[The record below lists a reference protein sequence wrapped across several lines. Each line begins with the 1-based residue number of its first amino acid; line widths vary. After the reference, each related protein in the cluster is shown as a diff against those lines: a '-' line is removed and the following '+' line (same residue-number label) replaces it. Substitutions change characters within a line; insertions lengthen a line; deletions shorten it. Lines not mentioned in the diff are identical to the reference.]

1 MPDFFIEKKF
11 KGPVIG
17 IDEVGRGP
25 LAGPV
30 ISCGCY
36 FKDYEFINY
45 NNKLIND
52 SKKLNIKKR
61 FLAFN
66 YLRKLK
72 KEKILDYKL
81 GLATVEEIDKI
92 NILNATKLSMIRVI
106 KKFQITNPTLIIDGN
121 FNLNYKNY
129 TEKPLIKGDQISFS
143 IAAASI
149 IAKVHRDRLMAIL
162 SKKFYN
168 FNWDKNA
175 GYGTKKH
182 IQEIIA
188 NGPSIY
194 HRKSFEPIKSLIHN
208 K

>member
-1 MPDFFIEKKF
+1 MPNFYIEKKF
-11 KGPVIG
+11 QGPVIG
-17 IDEVGRGP
+17 LDEVGRGP

-36 FKDYEFINY
+36 FKDYKFIN
-45 NNKLIND
+45 NNKTFIND
-52 SKKLNIKKR
+52 SKKFSTKKR
-61 FLAFN
+61 LIAFD
-66 YLRKLK
+66 YLKQLK
-72 KEKILDYKL
+72 KEKILDYRL
-81 GLATVEEIDKI
+81 GLATVNEIDEI
-92 NILNATKLSMIRVI
+92 NILNATKLSMIRAI
-106 KKFQITNPTLIIDGN
+106 EKFQLTNPTLIIDGN

-129 TEKPLIKGDQISFS
+129 KEKSIIKGDQISIS

-149 IAKVHRDRLMAIL
+149 IAKVHRDRLMTIL

-168 FNWDKNA
+168 FSWDKNA

-182 IQEIIA
+182 IQEII
-188 NGPSIY
+188 NKGPTIY

>member
-1 MPDFFIEKKF
+1 MPNFFIEKKF

-106 KKFQITNPTLIIDGN
+106 KKFQMSWNI
-121 FNLNYKNY
+121 
-129 TEKPLIKGDQISFS
+129 FS
-143 IAAASI
+143 
-149 IAKVHRDRLMAIL
+149 
-162 SKKFYN
+162 
-168 FNWDKNA
+168 
-175 GYGTKKH
+175 
-182 IQEIIA
+182 
-188 NGPSIY
+188 P
-194 HRKSFEPIKSLIHN
+194 
-208 K
+208 